1 MVSEVQRNEF
11 SQLVEQL
18 AISDNIKYIEALACF
33 VEDNDVDPTTV
44 PKLLSKTLR
53 EKITL
58 EGVKD
63 NTVLMTTSPAIDKS
77 IFK

>member
-1 MVSEVQRNEF
+1 MASEAQRNEF

-18 AISDNIKYIEALACF
+18 AISDKIKYIEALACF

-44 PKLLSKTLR
+44 PKLLSKALR

-63 NTVLMTTSPAIDKS
+63 NTVMLETSPALAKD